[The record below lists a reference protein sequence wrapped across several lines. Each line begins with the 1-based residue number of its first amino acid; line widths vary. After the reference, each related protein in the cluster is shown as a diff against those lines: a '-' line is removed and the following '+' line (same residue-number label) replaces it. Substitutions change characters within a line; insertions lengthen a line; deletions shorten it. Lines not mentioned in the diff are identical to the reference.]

1 MRRVGYDA
9 DSRQYT
15 FLDRKGT
22 LYQSDPG
29 NRYGHLTPMG
39 DPTARAEK
47 ERPMMFEGNAPT
59 NKSSETTTKPLTFQ
73 DFVPAE
79 LITSPKY
86 GPDEKP
92 PPTPKSSKK
101 SPSSRTSQEK
111 EKRRSHSRH
120 ASTASAASSSSPKR
134 HVEFTEE
141 PVGVTSPKER
151 FRDAVKSSGIPKMQG
166 VVQSLRRSVTSVTKK
181 SFGSGSKGRE
191 RSKSEV
197 KDTKAAA
204 EYVQLSDS

>member
-39 DPTARAEK
+39 DSTARAEK

-59 NKSSETTTKPLTFQ
+59 NQSSQTTSKPLTFQ
-73 DFVPAE
+73 DFVPPE
-79 LITSPKY
+79 LITSPTY

-92 PPTPKSSKK
+92 PKTPKK

-181 SFGSGSKGRE
+181 RFGGGSQGRE
-191 RSKSEV
+191 RSKSEA